1 MSSVDVSGLSFTR
14 SLRAGLCALSRRTGP
29 VGQPGIKLTDQA
41 SAQICRWS
49 SVTPVVSDHSTGT
62 QPSDAVLVLDSVSR
76 SFGSRPALTDL
87 SLSVPRGSISVL
99 LGPNGAGKTTA
110 IRIITGALPPTS
122 GKVRVFGH
130 DPATDGESVRSRCGV
145 VSAKPALYERLS
157 GRDNMEYSAALYGLN
172 PRTAP
177 IDAAARR
184 FGILPALADKVG
196 GYSTGM
202 KTRLALARA
211 VLHNPDLLL
220 LDEPTS
226 GLDPESSVAVL
237 DLVRSLACDGKT
249 VVMCTHLLLEAEG
262 LADHV
267 VVMHDGTTVV
277 GGAPDDLVHRF
288 FPRSEVV
295 VETLAQ
301 LRAEQLASLPG
312 VVQFE
317 RGTDATDG
325 TDATVRFEVESP
337 AHIPALVAELVKRGA
352 AVTAVSPFRPT
363 LEDLYFASRGVARGQ
378 MIDVRTTPA
387 ASANPGTPT
396 NQSGAAA

>member
-1 MSSVDVSGLSFTR
+1 
-14 SLRAGLCALSRRTGP
+14 
-29 VGQPGIKLTDQA
+29 
-41 SAQICRWS
+41 
-49 SVTPVVSDHSTGT
+49 VTPVVSDHATGT
-62 QPSDAVLVLDSVSR
+62 QLSDAVLILDSVSR

-87 SLSVPRGSISVL
+87 SLSVPKGSISVL

-122 GKVRVFGH
+122 GKVRVFGY
-130 DPATDGESVRSRCGV
+130 DPSTNGESVRSRCGV

-157 GRDNMEYSAALYGLN
+157 GRDNLEYSAALYGLN

-177 IDAAARR
+177 IDAAAQR

-237 DLVRSLACDGKT
+237 ELVRSLAGDGKT

-277 GGAPDDLVHRF
+277 GGAPDELVHRF

-295 VETLAQ
+295 VETLAK

-317 RGTDATDG
+317 RGPNATDAIET
-325 TDATVRFEVESP
+325 TVRFEVESP

-387 ASANPGTPT
+387 VA
-396 NQSGAAA
+396 